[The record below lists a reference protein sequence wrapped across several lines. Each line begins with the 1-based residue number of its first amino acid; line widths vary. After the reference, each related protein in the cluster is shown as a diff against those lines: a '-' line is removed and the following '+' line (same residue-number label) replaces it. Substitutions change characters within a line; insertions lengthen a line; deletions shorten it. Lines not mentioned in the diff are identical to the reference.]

1 MNILFIIVL
10 ITFIILLA
18 VFTIFIIKYKKDTL
32 ITIDNGDNDIA
43 IYYGYLK
50 ECNQN
55 KIVRLSKKVFKIAA
69 NIIFAAVFIIFIIF
83 FIFNYLNIIPYK
95 IMAVA
100 TNSMAYKNEE
110 NIYLIDNNLN
120 NQFNANDIV
129 IIKKVN
135 KIEELKIYDIISY
148 INEDNI
154 NIIHRIIEIDND
166 VIITR
171 GDSNNA
177 SDEPITFDQV
187 VGVYTNVKIPK
198 LGLIVFFL
206 QSYFGILCIIAVY
219 YLLIIYSIIYSK
231 ISTKEKERLDYLIK
245 LVNNKNKYTL
255 IGKTGTIKV
264 TSNEYE
270 MIKEKNNVSETK
282 IIGDNDEVKI
292 N

>member
-32 ITIDNGDNDIA
+32 VTIDNGDNDIA

-135 KIEELKIYDIISY
+135 NIEELKKFDIISY

-154 NIIHRIIEIDND
+154 NIIHRIIELDND

-171 GDSNNA
+171 GDSNNV
-177 SDEPITFDQV
+177 SDKAIHFDQV
-187 VGVYTNVKIPK
+187 VGVYTNIKIPK

-206 QSYFGILCIIAVY
+206 QSYFGILGIIAVY
-219 YLLIIYSIIYSK
+219 YLLLIYSIIYSK
-231 ISTKEKERLDYLIK
+231 INIKEKERLSYLIK
-245 LVNNKNKYTL
+245 LVGNKNNYSL

>member
-177 SDEPITFDQV
+177 SDGPITFDQV

-245 LVNNKNKYTL
+245 LVDNKNKYTL

>member
-206 QSYFGILCIIAVY
+206 QSYFGILCIIAIY

-264 TSNEYE
+264 TNNEYE